1 MKFTLRRAILLLLFT
16 FSASSWSA
24 EMYLHTFYDGAPL
37 KGLSV
42 SLDDQIVGTTDRFG
56 GVSTSISV
64 GLHEVIVR
72 RKNNVITTVEF
83 DSFAGQDVEIK
94 ISYTDTQPQ
103 GEVVV
108 QHFSVD
114 SEDDA
119 YGFLT
124 GTVKDVNGDPIAF
137 ARVSSEQDYFEAVTS
152 DAGTYVLRVERGLH
166 TVQITHPEYE
176 TAYINDI
183 RMMAD
188 IGISVAVTM
197 NSAADPLGIS
207 VPVLEE
213 VVVLG
218 VFNPQDNSVDV
229 ERFATTVKDVL
240 DVNQLSRMG
249 DSDVA
254 AALGR
259 IVGVAVT
266 DDKYANVRGLDGR
279 YISSTLNGLLMPS
292 TDPLRRDVQLDL
304 FPSNILGGIEIQKS
318 YSPEVLGTTTGGS
331 VKIKT
336 LGLPDERVAKFSVSG
351 GYNPEFTGD
360 EVSSYRSSETDGLGY
375 DSGLRELENRVLRAT
390 NGGLELNVCDPAI
403 DPVRCTA
410 PLDAALLGI
419 RFEDDYNVKSKKAN
433 PDFSASAAYG
443 DRMELDLGGFGYYAA
458 ASYKHSTADRG
469 TAELNDVLDE
479 VGSYRRSKENT
490 SINGYFVT
498 GLEFN
503 NGDEVLSKTIALR
516 STDDVTRRDEVID
529 QDDVRIQETVLEFV
543 ERQFISQQFSGI
555 SYFEVADSEHTLDWR
570 VGYSETERYEP
581 DRRQYQYRNDVF
593 IPSSLER
600 RWSELKEDSVDI
612 GLDYLFPIETGGEIS
627 AEVTLGMLW
636 SDRSRDV
643 ELYRFSIRDGSNAD
657 EVDRSISQN
666 LEDVLSYENFL
677 RDRFR
682 LNTTTTATDS
692 YSSSEETQAAYVAAT
707 VEFGESLTLA
717 GGLRYEDFSQGLKY
731 PNDATANS
739 TLNSDDVLP
748 ALSLV
753 YRFNEELQFRVG
765 ASQTVSYPG
774 LIERSESLVYDPATD
789 DPIFGNP
796 DLKVSTIDNLDLRAE
811 YYFSPDES
819 ISLAFFYKD
828 ITAPIER
835 QVPDASGSAAAGI
848 TFRNAEAATLEG
860 IEIDAF
866 KYLIDDDTTQL
877 FVAGNLSY
885 IQSEVDLD
893 AESIRLEGRGSDG
906 RELQGQSPWLAN
918 IQIGYDHFPTEQK
931 LTLLINY
938 FDDRIY
944 RITRG
949 GTNEPE
955 TESGRTI
962 VNLNYE
968 KLFTESITFKAQI
981 KNLFNE
987 KVEYEN
993 NGRIIESYEEGMSI
1007 SVSVEYEF
1015 L

>member
-1 MKFTLRRAILLLLFT
+1 MKCTLRRVILLLLFT

-37 KGLSV
+37 KGLSI
-42 SLDDQIVGTTDRFG
+42 SLDDEIVGKTDRFG
-56 GVSTSISV
+56 GVSASISV
-64 GLHEVIVR
+64 GLHELVVR
-72 RKNNVITTVEF
+72 RKNTVISTIEF
-83 DSFAGQDVEIK
+83 DSFADQDVEIK
-94 ISYTDTQPQ
+94 ISYTDARPE
-103 GEVVV
+103 GAVVV

-124 GTVKDVNGDPIAF
+124 GTVKDVNGNPIAF
-137 ARVSSEQDYFEAVTS
+137 ARVSSDDDYYEAVTS
-152 DAGTYVLRVERGLH
+152 ENGTYVLRVSRGLH
-166 TVQITHPEYE
+166 QIQVVHPEYE
-176 TAYINDI
+176 NAYINDI

-197 NSAADPLGIS
+197 RSASAPIEA
-207 VPVLEE
+207 PVLEE

-218 VFNPQDNSVDV
+218 VFNPQDNGVDV
-229 ERFATTVKDVL
+229 ERFATTVSDVL
-240 DVNQLSRMG
+240 DVNQLARMG
-249 DSDVA
+249 DSNVA

-259 IVGVAVT
+259 IVGVSVT

-318 YSPEVLGTTTGGS
+318 YSPDVLGTTTGGS

-336 LGLPDERVAKFSVSG
+336 LGLPDERVAKFSMSG
-351 GYNPEFTGD
+351 GYNAEFTGD
-360 EVSSYRSSETDGLGY
+360 DVSSYRGSETDGWGF
-375 DSGLRELENRVLRAT
+375 DSGLRDLSSQVLRAT
-390 NGGLELNVCDPAI
+390 GNGMGLNVCDPAI
-403 DPVRCTA
+403 DPVRCTS
-410 PLDAALLGI
+410 PRDASLLGVK
-419 RFEDDYNVKSKKAN
+419 FQDDYNLKSKKAN
-433 PDFSASAAYG
+433 PDFSATAAYG
-443 DRMELDLGGFGYYAA
+443 DRIEMDAGGFGYYAA
-458 ASYKHSTADRG
+458 VSYKHSTGDRG
-469 TAELNDVLDE
+469 TAGLNDVLDE
-479 VGSYRRSKENT
+479 VGSYHRTKENT
-490 SINGYFVT
+490 AVNVYFVT
-498 GLEFN
+498 GFEFN
-503 NGDEVLSKTIALR
+503 NGNEILSKTIALR
-516 STDDVTRRDEVID
+516 STDDITRRDEVID
-529 QDDVRIQETVLEFV
+529 QDDVRIQETILEFV
-543 ERQFISQQFSGI
+543 ERQFISQQFSGVN
-555 SYFEVADSEHTLDWR
+555 YLEVGEQEHILDWR
-570 VGYSETERYEP
+570 LGYSETERYEP

-600 RWSELKEDSVDI
+600 RWSDLQEESIDL
-612 GLDYLFPIETGGEIS
+612 GLDYTIPLSVNADISGEL
-627 AEVTLGMLW
+627 TLGMLW
-636 SDRSRDV
+636 SDRDRDV
-643 ELYRFSIRDGSNAD
+643 ELYRFSLRGGARAD
-657 EVDRSISQN
+657 EVDRGIDQN
-666 LEDVLSYENFL
+666 LEQVLSYENFL

-692 YSSSEETQAAYVAAT
+692 YSSTEETQAAYLMT
-707 VEFGESLTLA
+707 TLEIGESITLA
-717 GGLRYEDFSQGLKY
+717 GGVRYEDFSQALEY
-731 PNDATANS
+731 PNSPSSNS
-739 TLNSDDVLP
+739 ALDSDDILP
-748 ALSLV
+748 ALSV
-753 YRFNEELQFRVG
+753 IYRFNDALQFRVG

-796 DLKVSTIDNLDLRAE
+796 NLEISTIDNLDFRAE
-811 YYFSPDES
+811 YYFSADES

-828 ITAPIER
+828 IDAPIER

-860 IEIDAF
+860 IEIDAY
-866 KYLIDDDTTQL
+866 KYLIEGDESQL
-877 FVAGNLSY
+877 FVAGNVSY

-893 AESIRLEGRGSDG
+893 EESIRLEGAGSDG

-918 IQIGYDHFPTEQK
+918 IQLGYDHFPTEQK
-931 LTLLINY
+931 VTLLINY

-949 GTNEPE
+949 GNNAPE
-955 TESGRTI
+955 IESGRAI

-968 KLFTESITFKAQI
+968 KLFGEGFTFKAQI

-987 KVEYEN
+987 KVEYESN
-993 NGRIIESYEEGMSI
+993 NRVIEIYEEGMSI
-1007 SVSVEYEF
+1007 SFSVEYQF